1 MTRSPDGPVPGRSQ
15 RRRMGGDNT
24 RNKKLLVG
32 AVALFMLSLTAI
44 QATAENSLEESVIYS
59 EGIGFDGLEVVPD
72 AALPATIVGPA
83 TNILVDWSDDI
94 VFHQFPAGQ
103 KVRTEVILH
112 NVNDDGTVGPAVYT
126 ITAHLL
132 IAPLNADGTLGA
144 AIYESCIAEG
154 LWVDGP
160 SDAYSAEVNELGLL
174 LYGFNWDTRGLD
186 PGTYRL
192 LFWLEKDA
200 SCPDVNPYS
209 GLPIAYNALQMTQG
223 APGDTDASAGTIYG
237 FVGYD
242 FAENMSWLDI
252 TLIAKKSGRR

>member
-1 MTRSPDGPVPGRSQ
+1 
-15 RRRMGGDNT
+15 MGGDNT

-32 AVALFMLSLTAI
+32 AVAAIMLSLTAV
-44 QATAENSLEESVIYS
+44 QATAEYSLSESVIYA

-72 AALPATIVGPA
+72 AAYPATIVGPA
-83 TNILVDWSDDI
+83 TNVMVDWSDDI

-103 KVRTEVILH
+103 KVRTEVVLH
-112 NVNDDGTVGPAVYT
+112 NIGADGAVGPAVYT

-132 IAPLNADGTLGA
+132 IAPVNADGTLGT

-192 LFWLEKDA
+192 VFWLEKDA

-209 GLPIAYNALQMTQG
+209 GLPIVYNPVDITQG
-223 APGDTDASAGTIYG
+223 APGDTDTSAGTIYG
-237 FVGYD
+237 IVGYD
-242 FAENMSWLDI
+242 FANEVSWLDI
-252 TLIAKKSGRR
+252 TLLAKKSGRK

>member
-1 MTRSPDGPVPGRSQ
+1 MT
-15 RRRMGGDNT
+15 
-24 RNKKLLVG
+24 
-32 AVALFMLSLTAI
+32 AVQAAAEYSLT
-44 QATAENSLEESVIYS
+44 ESVVYA
-59 EGIGFDGLEVVPD
+59 EGVGFDSLEVVPD
-72 AALPATIVGPA
+72 AAYPATVVGGA
-83 TNILVDWSDDI
+83 SNVMLDWSDDI

-103 KVRTEVILH
+103 KVRTEVVLH
-112 NVNDDGTVGPAVYT
+112 DMNADGTTGPAVYT

-132 IAPLNADGTLGA
+132 IAPLNADGTLGE
-144 AIYESCIAEG
+144 AIYQSCIADG

-192 LFWLEKDA
+192 VFWLEKDA

-209 GLPIAYNALQMTQG
+209 GLPIVYSPVDITQG

-237 FVGYD
+237 IVGYD
-242 FAENMSWLDI
+242 FANEMSWLDI
-252 TLIAKKSGRR
+252 TLLAKKSGRR